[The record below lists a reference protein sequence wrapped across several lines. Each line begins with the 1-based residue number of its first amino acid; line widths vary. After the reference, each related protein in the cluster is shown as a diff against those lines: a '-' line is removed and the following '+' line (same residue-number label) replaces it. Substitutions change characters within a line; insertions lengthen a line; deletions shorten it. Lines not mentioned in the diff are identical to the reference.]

1 MSARNLG
8 ASVRG
13 RLLNKA
19 RAENQDFGL
28 LLTRYALER
37 ILFRLSIS
45 AQRDHFLLKGA
56 LLFDLWFEVPHRPT
70 HDADLLGFGSAE
82 IPHLEEAFRDVCRI
96 EVEDG
101 IVFQPDSVRA
111 IEIRKEASYAG
122 VRITLIG
129 LLGSA
134 RCPLQIDVG
143 FGDAVIPAPD
153 EVCYPVILPEMPE
166 PRLRAYSRYTVVA
179 EKLEAL
185 VSLGM
190 LNSRMKD
197 FFDLWVLATRS
208 EFDGEILAR
217 AVAATFLRRQT
228 RLPEGMPVG
237 LSDEFLDDVQKQ
249 KQWLAFLRKNTL
261 DAIPLPTVVRELR
274 DFLLPVL
281 AATSVSGGLDLVW
294 QRADGW
300 RTRA

>member
-45 AQRDHFLLKGA
+45 AQRDQFLLKGA

-82 IPHLEEAFRDVCRI
+82 IPHLEEAFRGICRI
-96 EVEDG
+96 EAEDG

-122 VRITLIG
+122 VRITLMG
-129 LLGSA
+129 LLDSA

-179 EKLEAL
+179 EKLEVL

-197 FFDLWVLATRS
+197 FFDLWVLAKRS

-217 AVAATFLRRQT
+217 AVAETFLRRQT

>member
-45 AQRDHFLLKGA
+45 AQRDQFLLKGA

-70 HDADLLGFGSAE
+70 HDADLPGFGSAE
-82 IPHLEEAFRDVCRI
+82 ISHLEEAFRDICRI

-101 IVFQPDSVRA
+101 VVFQPDSVRA

-122 VRITLIG
+122 VRVTLMG
-129 LLGSA
+129 LLDSA
-134 RCPLQIDVG
+134 RCTLQIDVG

-153 EVCYPVILPEMPE
+153 DVCYPVILPEMPE

-197 FFDLWVLATRS
+197 FFDLWVLAKHS
-208 EFDGEILAR
+208 EFDGEILVH
-217 AVAATFLRRQT
+217 AVAATFMRRQT